1 MKVSIT
7 RSAAKGRLKVPSS
20 KSYTIRAMMCAALA
34 KGSSEIVDPLLADD
48 TKAAW
53 EALAAVGTVIEST
66 DNSWLIKGGG
76 LREPRIQL
84 YCRESAATHRF
95 MTAICSLIPGK
106 CQLTAAPSLTKR
118 PIKPLLRALQ
128 QLGINCAYDNGNS
141 SVKVS
146 GGNLMG
152 GITHLPGNISS
163 QFISALMLIAPLAEK
178 GMVIE
183 LTTTL
188 ESKPF
193 VKMTIDCLSKFGI
206 DVDAATD
213 YRRFRIAPQSYQPIR
228 YTVEGDWS
236 AAASLLAFGALT
248 GELTIDNLNSQSQQ
262 GDKIILDFLRDMGVW
277 VNIVG
282 NSVTVRRSPLK
293 AINADLTDC
302 IDLLPTLGVLA
313 ATACG
318 TSHFTGIGR
327 ARLKE
332 SNRVAAV
339 RDGLIK
345 MGVDVTEEE
354 YQIIITGSPL
364 KVSTIR
370 TDDHRIAMAFGILG
384 ALTEET
390 TIVGAECVAKTFPD
404 FWMTLADLGAKID
417 FNE

>member
-1 MKVSIT
+1 
-7 RSAAKGRLKVPSS
+7 
-20 KSYTIRAMMCAALA
+20 MMCAALA

-48 TKAAW
+48 TKAAR
-53 EALAAVGTVIEST
+53 ETLAAVGTIIEST
-66 DNSWLIKGGG
+66 DNSWVIQGGG
-76 LREPRIQL
+76 LREPRVQL
-84 YCRESAATHRF
+84 YCYESAATHRF

-106 CQLTAAPSLTKR
+106 CQLTTAPSLTKR

-128 QLGINCAYDNGNS
+128 QLGINCAYDSTSS

-152 GITHLPGNISS
+152 GTTHLPGNISS
-163 QFISALMLIAPLAEK
+163 QFVSALILIAPLAER

-193 VKMTIDCLSKFGI
+193 VEMTIDCLSKFSI
-206 DVDAATD
+206 AVDAATD
-213 YRRFRIAPQSYQPIR
+213 YRRFQIAPQSYHAIR

-248 GELTIDNLNSQSQQ
+248 GEVTIDNLNIRSQQ

-282 NSVTVRRSPLK
+282 NSVIARRSPLK
-293 AINADLTDC
+293 AIDVDLTDC
-302 IDLLPTLGVLA
+302 IDLLPTLGILL
-313 ATACG
+313 ATAHG
-318 TSHFTGIGR
+318 TSHLTGIER

-332 SNRVAAV
+332 SNRVAV
-339 RDGLIK
+339 VCDGLIK
-345 MGVDVTEEE
+345 MGVDVIEEE
-354 YQIIITGSPL
+354 HQIIITGSPL
-364 KVSTIR
+364 KGTIIQ
-370 TDDHRIAMAFGILG
+370 TDDHRIAMAFGVLG

-390 TIVGAECVAKTFPD
+390 TIIGAECVAKTFPD
-404 FWMTLADLGAKID
+404 FWKTLADLGAKID
-417 FNE
+417 INE